1 MLVCL
6 LEKAHFLH
14 KTVSV
19 FVLLLLVL
27 QAAQTLWLFPGDKP
41 LYGHKC
47 ILYIIKYFMDERC
60 FLGFCIY
67 MYLLLLIDE
76 ATVSTQ

>member
-19 FVLLLLVL
+19 FVLLFLVL
-27 QAAQTLWLFPGDKP
+27 QAAQTLGLFPGDKP

-47 ILYIIKYFMDERC
+47 ILYIIKYFMDEMC

-67 MYLLLLIDE
+67 MYLLLLIDVG
-76 ATVSTQ
+76 TVSTQ